1 MGTIQTPDR
10 TAEAVATVKTLA
22 DEREYTL
29 RHLMNLVR
37 MPIGN
42 HEAVELAGIAR
53 AHGVSLAGLQQAADR
68 EAGLDFDTEADPRY
82 RRQPHRLTF
91 NGGTRTVE
99 VETDPTAA
107 TNTLRRVLNELVEA
121 HRETGGCTGH
131 INPNIR
137 RESNGGYRLSIT
149 CTLPDGTYQA
159 NLGRA
164 VKAGMS

>member
-10 TAEAVATVKTLA
+10 MTEAVAAVKTLA

-82 RRQPHRLTF
+82 HRRSSLHPICI
-91 NGGTRTVE
+91 TRTTVY
-99 VETDPTAA
+99 
-107 TNTLRRVLNELVEA
+107 NR
-121 HRETGGCTGH
+121 
-131 INPNIR
+131 
-137 RESNGGYRLSIT
+137 GYKVD
-149 CTLPDGTYQA
+149 LP
-159 NLGRA
+159 GR
-164 VKAGMS
+164 